1 MRKLCRPET
10 PAIIV
15 TWVRTTREELIRASQ
30 ETHTP
35 IVAKDANSGLTTFLE
50 HELANL

>member
-15 TWVRTTREELIRASQ
+15 TRGLEPPEELIRASQ

-35 IVAKDANSGLTTFLE
+35 IVAKDATTSLMSS
-50 HELANL
+50 